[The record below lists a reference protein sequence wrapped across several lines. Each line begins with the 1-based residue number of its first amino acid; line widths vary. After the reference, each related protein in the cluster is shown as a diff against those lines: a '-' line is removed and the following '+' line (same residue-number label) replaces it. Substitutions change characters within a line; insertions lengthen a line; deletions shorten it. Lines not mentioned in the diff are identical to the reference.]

1 MYALLTVLVLAQTSV
16 SVQIGGAP
24 KKPTGADSVAQI
36 AREDSIRIRRDV
48 RRDSMR
54 VVNKVRDSARIE
66 RRRAKRISL
75 TPALVASAFRD
86 SRAATL
92 LAAARTSR
100 LEQDSTLRG
109 YDATSY
115 ERLSV
120 GMGFK
125 RIGRERLLMRTE
137 RVGRVTWQRGGP
149 ALVQILGKRHVMP
162 MLEGAGDAEFDSYDI
177 PIPYYPGRETLW
189 VGSGIATSDI
199 NESEIIH
206 PLARGAEAY
215 YTYATGDSV
224 SFQLPGSRR
233 IELRELVVRPRA
245 PAWNVALGSLW
256 FDVASARLVRAVYR
270 LAEPMDV
277 WKIANEE
284 EEDEDGK
291 PPKWVTAVITP
302 LTAQVNAITVEY
314 GLHEGRFWLPRLQGV
329 EGRAQAGFMRVPF
342 KIEQS
347 FKYASVNG
355 TNMGAVPQIAVGDTA
370 QDSVSRSRRA
380 AVRRNECKSGGERTR
395 TTTRHE
401 GQLPIIS
408 RISCDTVAL
417 ANSPDLPKSIYDD
430 GEELFGARERDALID
445 EALSLGAQPGFVPQ
459 KPVITYGLGLTR
471 YNRIEALS
479 TGIAVRQSLGAGY
492 TARAMARI
500 GIADW
505 SPNAELGLSRTDG
518 RRTLGVGLYRR
529 LGSANDW
536 ADPFS
541 FGSSLSALLFGRD
554 EGFYYRALGL
564 ELSGSADDSATG
576 SWRVFAEH
584 HGDAKKETNFSLAHS
599 IGGAEFRD
607 NIDGEN
613 GNIVGVAVE
622 RHGSRGLDPHGL
634 RLFGSIRG
642 EAAAGDFDYSRA
654 MFDATVSHGLGPRL
668 SGALTLSA
676 GTSGGAV
683 PSQRLWYL
691 GGTQTVRGQRPGASI
706 GDAFWM
712 TRLELG
718 TSFVGARPVIF
729 GDLGWAGSR
738 QDFGS
743 PGRPL
748 SGAGVGASFLDGL
761 VRFDVARGIYPEKKV
776 RANLY
781 VEARF

>member
-1 MYALLTVLVLAQTSV
+1 
-16 SVQIGGAP
+16 
-24 KKPTGADSVAQI
+24 
-36 AREDSIRIRRDV
+36 
-48 RRDSMR
+48 
-54 VVNKVRDSARIE
+54 
-66 RRRAKRISL
+66 
-75 TPALVASAFRD
+75 
-86 SRAATL
+86 
-92 LAAARTSR
+92 
-100 LEQDSTLRG
+100 
-109 YDATSY
+109 
-115 ERLSV
+115 
-120 GMGFK
+120 
-125 RIGRERLLMRTE
+125 
-137 RVGRVTWQRGGP
+137 
-149 ALVQILGKRHVMP
+149 VQILGKRHVMP
-162 MLEGAGDAEFDSYDI
+162 MLEGAGDTEFDSYDI

-189 VGSGIATSDI
+189 VGSGIAKPDI

-245 PAWNVALGSLW
+245 PSWNVALGSLW
-256 FDVASARLVRAVYR
+256 FEVSSARLVRAVYR

-284 EEDEDGK
+284 EEDEDDK
-291 PPKWVTAVITP
+291 PPKWVTAMITP

-329 EGRAQAGFMRVPF
+329 EGSAQAGFMRVPF

-355 TNMGAVPQIAVGDTA
+355 ANMGAVPQIAVGDTA

-401 GQLPIIS
+401 GKLPIIS

-417 ANSPDLPKSIYDD
+417 AHSTELPKSIYDD
-430 GEELFGARERDALID
+430 GEELFGVKERDALIE

-459 KPVITYGLGLTR
+459 KPVVTYGLGLTR

-479 TGIAVRQSLGAGY
+479 TGIAVKQSLGAGY

-500 GIADW
+500 GVADW
-505 SPNAELGLSRTDG
+505 SPNGELGLTRTDG
-518 RRTLGVGLYRR
+518 RRSLGIGVYRR
-529 LGSANDW
+529 LASANDW

-554 EGFYYRALGL
+554 EGFYYRSIGL
-564 ELSGSADDSATG
+564 ELAGTADDSATG

-584 HGDAKKETNFSLAHS
+584 HGDARKKTNFSLAHS
-599 IGGAEFRD
+599 IGGADFRD
-607 NIDGEN
+607 NIDAEN
-613 GNIVGVAVE
+613 GNIAGLAVE

-683 PSQRLWYL
+683 PAQRLWYL
-691 GGTQTVRGQRPGASI
+691 GGTQTIRGQRPGAST

-718 TSFVGARPVIF
+718 TSFVGARPVVF

-738 QDFGS
+738 DDFGS

>member
-1 MYALLTVLVLAQTSV
+1 MYAFLAALVLAQTSV
-16 SVQIGGAP
+16 TVQIGGPA
-24 KKPTGADSVAQI
+24 KAASADSVKRI
-36 AREDSIRIRRDV
+36 AHEDSVRIQRET

-54 VVNKVRDSARIE
+54 VVRKVKDSARIE
-66 RRRAKRISL
+66 RRRATRIAV
-75 TPALVASAFRD
+75 TPALIASAFRD

-92 LAAARTSR
+92 LTAARTSR

-120 GMGFK
+120 KMGFK
-125 RIGRERLLMRTE
+125 RIGRDRLLVRSE
-137 RVGRVTWQRGGP
+137 RVGRVTWQRGSP
-149 ALVQILGKRHVMP
+149 AVVQLLGKRHVMP
-162 MLEGAGDAEFDSYDI
+162 MLEGAADAEFDDEFDV

-189 VGSGIATSDI
+189 VGSGIAKADV
-199 NESEIIH
+199 NESEMIH

-224 SFQLPGSRR
+224 SFMLPGSRR

-245 PAWNVALGSLW
+245 PSWNVALGSLW
-256 FDVASARLVRAVYR
+256 FDVSSARLVRAVYR
-270 LAEPMDV
+270 LAEPLDI

-284 EEDEDGK
+284 EENKDDR
-291 PPKWVTAVITP
+291 PPKWVTAAITP
-302 LTAQVNAITVEY
+302 LTAQVSAITVEY
-314 GLHEGRFWLPRLQGV
+314 GLHEGRFWMPRLQAV
-329 EGRAQAGFMRVPF
+329 EGSAQAGFMRVPF

-355 TNMGAVPQIAVGDTA
+355 TSMGAPPQFAVGDTA
-370 QDSVSRSRRA
+370 QDSVSRSHRA
-380 AVRRNECKSGGERTR
+380 TARRNECKAGGERTR
-395 TTTRHE
+395 TTTRYE
-401 GQLPIIS
+401 GHMPVMV
-408 RISCDTVAL
+408 RIPCDTVAL
-417 ANSPDLPKSIYDD
+417 AHSPELPKSIYDD
-430 GEELFGARERDALID
+430 GEELFGVKERDALID
-445 EALSLGAQPGFVPQ
+445 DALTLGAQPGFIPQ

-471 YNRIEALS
+471 YNRIEGLS
-479 TGIAVRQSLGAGY
+479 TGIAARQSLGAGY

-500 GIADW
+500 GIADL
-505 SPNAELGLSRTDG
+505 SPNAELGLTRTDG
-518 RRTLGVGLYRR
+518 RRTVGIGAYRR
-529 LGSANDW
+529 LSSANDW

-554 EGFYYRALGL
+554 EGFYYRTLGL
-564 ELSGSADDSATG
+564 ELTGTADDSATG
-576 SWRVFAEH
+576 SWRIFAERH
-584 HGDAKKETNFSLAHS
+584 VDAKKKTDFSLAHS
-599 IGGAEFRD
+599 ISGTDFRD
-607 NIDGEN
+607 NIDAGN
-613 GNIVGVAVE
+613 GNIVGLAVE
-622 RHGSRGLDPHGL
+622 RHGSHGLDPHGL
-634 RLFGSIRG
+634 RLFGSVRA
-642 EAAAGDFDYSRA
+642 ETAAGDFDYSRA

-668 SGALTLSA
+668 SGAFTLSA
-676 GTSGGAV
+676 GTSGGTV
-683 PSQRLWYL
+683 PLQRLWYL

-718 TSFVGARPVIF
+718 TAFVGARPVVF

-738 QDFGS
+738 EDFDS
-743 PGRPL
+743 PGRPI